1 MHLIARGCAL
11 LLWMHTLTVVKSQ
24 ECTRAQ
30 FVNGPL
36 YDENFDTTNLEE
48 KYDGGTQVRVNCNV
62 GFTGFFR
69 IMCVSGNWMPRGSKC
84 QPRSC
89 GHPGEAQFAE
99 FHLEKG
105 DDFVFGSEVVY
116 TCQKGYQMVSRTN
129 YRRCMAEGWDGVVP
143 VCEAQQCP
151 VINVEDGVQ
160 VIGDPEEA
168 TYGNVLRFRCT
179 SNSLVLNGSA
189 EIHCDETGEWSG
201 PAPTCDEIICGPPR
215 IEHGRVRGNAKEY
228 KENDVLHFECD
239 VNYKP
244 TQGILPKCTKVGPR
258 AEWRPTPLCEQV
270 KCTILQSISGTRYEP
285 ESRNVFYPGDRL
297 TVICGEDYWF
307 FSTKETSTEVTCQQD
322 GTWTHDPVCS
332 EIKCPRLNIEHASTP
347 RKWNYKNKEK
357 VRYVCR
363 GDYDGDFTI
372 TCTARGWLGVQTC
385 REIKCPKLDVQ
396 NAEIVG
402 YAKSEYTNRER
413 VQYTCKG
420 DYEGDFTL
428 TCKASGWHGAKS
440 CREKTCTI
448 PHGYDLIQN
457 FKEQEWRRKTLRA
470 TKRYTCRE
478 GYKSTGGKGVATCTA
493 NGWTPDP
500 LCEDKTT
507 CSKPHVEHGFVV
519 GPFAVGTFYYT
530 CNEGYKPFTKGW
542 WREIKCHEGVW
553 SENPQCI
560 DTQNCGQIPEIAHAV
575 IEKPAT
581 DDYRDQDYVIINCEK
596 GYNSKY
602 GYITCTRGQWELN
615 DQKTPETFC
624 SPREKSCSPPPKVEN
639 AIIVKSNENEYLSD
653 TQVTYQC
660 RDKYAIKGAD
670 SITCKNGEWEMNNI
684 KCIQRCETPKA
695 DQQTLIIVAEKDK
708 YVNGDVITYEC
719 IIQGGKFDGNATC
732 VNGMWTEPIECKG
745 KDWDTEVSRDKPV
758 EQDQGRQVKEP
769 EPNQKSTDQ
778 SDVQAT
784 DTDTTSQTDQGAV

>member
-1 MHLIARGCAL
+1 
-11 LLWMHTLTVVKSQ
+11 
-24 ECTRAQ
+24 
-30 FVNGPL
+30 
-36 YDENFDTTNLEE
+36 ENFDTTNLEE

-332 EIKCPRLNIEHASTP
+332 GTELQELVSKKHL
-347 RKWNYKNKEK
+347 
-357 VRYVCR
+357 
-363 GDYDGDFTI
+363 
-372 TCTARGWLGVQTC
+372 
-385 REIKCPKLDVQ
+385 
-396 NAEIVG
+396 
-402 YAKSEYTNRER
+402 
-413 VQYTCKG
+413 
-420 DYEGDFTL
+420 
-428 TCKASGWHGAKS
+428 
-440 CREKTCTI
+440 
-448 PHGYDLIQN
+448 
-457 FKEQEWRRKTLRA
+457 EWRRKTLRA

-500 LCEDKTT
+500 LCEGSVFKVWEIIINDFSQTRCDILDDKKYTYCNKGERSPQFSGFCLSTFCKENKTT

-732 VNGMWTEPIECKG
+732 VNGMWTEPIECKAPWDCASPPPLENGDITSTVKPIYSEDETVEYSCHKNFTLDGQTHKTCSNGEWIGETRCLCKFQFSLIKQKSMLISFCFCCFFIPKTATCIDPHNSTRVRNGTKIKVQCSRGMIAQGSPQIECLETGQWSGPYSCTG
-745 KDWDTEVSRDKPV
+745 KPSCVSRILFYGL
-758 EQDQGRQVKEP
+758 QGKG
-769 EPNQKSTDQ
+769 DL
-778 SDVQAT
+778 
-784 DTDTTSQTDQGAV
+784 